1 MVKLNVEAESNG
13 NRVDDKEYI
22 QRKLEIT
29 GSNLD
34 MGNKPSPERIRVKR
48 SVEPKVTPSP
58 KKKNIFISGLKIAE
72 RFIVEHP
79 VESIEIA
86 SVVIEVTVKAISSIR
101 GKDVRSRSTKI

>member
-1 MVKLNVEAESNG
+1 MHLGYLCFFCVQCELKVWNE
-13 NRVDDKEYI
+13 
-22 QRKLEIT
+22 
-29 GSNLD
+29 
-34 MGNKPSPERIRVKR
+34 